1 MIANSLYKKTESDDD
16 EDEDSDGDSVFQY
29 NEAIEDRTIRS
40 KITDITIEQDAY
52 EGEIEVE
59 RRGASASAS
68 ASTSASED
76 MSKILEEIRL
86 IERGMFFDAIDP
98 VAKR

>member
-1 MIANSLYKKTESDDD
+1 MIANSSYKKTESEDDD
-16 EDEDSDGDSVFQY
+16 EDDNDGDSQY
-29 NEAIEDRTIRS
+29 SGTIEDRTID
-40 KITDITIEQDAY
+40 KDADITIDKDADK
-52 EGEIEVE
+52 EGIEIET
-59 RRGASASAS
+59 RGASGSVSA
-68 ASTSASED
+68 SASED

>member
-1 MIANSLYKKTESDDD
+1 MIANSSYKKTEEENDD
-16 EDEDSDGDSVFQY
+16 EDEEDGESDSQY
-29 NEAIEDRTIRS
+29 NGTIEDRTIE
-40 KITDITIEQDAY
+40 KDADK
-52 EGEIEVE
+52 EGIEIET
-59 RRGASASAS
+59 RGVSGSGS
-68 ASTSASED
+68 MSASED

>member
-1 MIANSLYKKTESDDD
+1 MIANSSYKKTESDDD
-16 EDEDSDGDSVFQY
+16 EDEDEEDGDIQY
-29 NEAIEDRTIRS
+29 NGTVDDRTIER
-40 KITDITIEQDAY
+40 DANK
-52 EGEIEVE
+52 EGVEIEK
-59 RRGASASAS
+59 RGASGSTSA
-68 ASTSASED
+68 SASED